1 MATVRAA
8 VVSAGRALRRL
19 SFLGLAAG
27 LVAFAVAPARA
38 APPRVTVIGDSVEA
52 LRFASQARV
61 ILGRGIDLRLEAAAC
76 RRLVAGG
83 CVGDLPG

>member
-1 MATVRAA
+1 MARVRAA
-8 VVSAGRALRRL
+8 VVGAGRSL
-19 SFLGLAAG
+19 LGLAAG
-27 LVAFAVAPARA
+27 LVALALAVAPART

>member
-1 MATVRAA
+1 MARVRAA
-8 VVSAGRALRRL
+8 VVGAGRSL
-19 SFLGLAAG
+19 LGLAAG
-27 LVAFAVAPARA
+27 LVALALAVAPART
-38 APPRVTVIGDSVEA
+38 APPRVTVIGDSVQEA
-52 LRFASQARV
+52 LRFASQARA